1 MVKNKLIGHINQ
13 VIPDFERE
21 DDLELELLLFEDLLL
36 ELEERDELFET
47 DCFLFLSLERL
58 LLLLLLSLLF
68 LLLLSLL
75 LLLDKNYEITCQK
88 ERKNYLIF
96 VYDFLFRL
104 GESRLEEGVLLKE
117 QSFLRCPGLPHL

>member
-1 MVKNKLIGHINQ
+1 MFEGLEGFLLR
-13 VIPDFERE
+13 DRLLLFLLFLEEFERE

-36 ELEERDELFET
+36 DLEERDELLET
-47 DCFLFLSLERL
+47 DYFLFLSLERL

-75 LLLDKNYEITCQK
+75 LL
-88 ERKNYLIF
+88 
-96 VYDFLFRL
+96 DFLLFRL
-104 GESRLEEGVLLKE
+104 GESLLEEGVLLKE